1 MFMPRGDIEGG
12 ETQRAQ
18 NLIRQ
23 RLTDRFRYD
32 MERPMSPFPRKDK
45 LMNYVNSLATFYI
58 QDKEDVEL
66 LQKLIQKEDEF
77 VMAAFDLF
85 ESDKDQENLLDTLI
99 RIVRL
104 GKHSYLSMILRGNT
118 LIQYMIF
125 KF

>member
-1 MFMPRGDIEGG
+1 VNRSNEFNPAFIPRRELEG
-12 ETQRAQ
+12 EDTQRAH

-32 MERPMSPFPRKDK
+32 IERPMSPFPKKDK
-45 LMNYVNSLATFYI
+45 LINYVNSLATFYI
-58 QDKEDVEL
+58 QDKNDVEL
-66 LQKLIQKEDEF
+66 LQKLIEKEDEF

-104 GKHSYLSMILRGNT
+104 GMFY
-118 LIQYMIF
+118 F
-125 KF
+125 P